1 MTMALLKVNSLQNK
15 SETLKIVRG
24 KVDFSMISEKKNDKN
39 FRLEKF
45 NINDFNTPFHRDRWS
60 RGEGVT
66 VFVLEDIL
74 A

>member
-15 SETLKIVRG
+15 SETLEIVRG

-45 NINDFNTPFHRDRWS
+45 NINDFNTPFHRDRMS